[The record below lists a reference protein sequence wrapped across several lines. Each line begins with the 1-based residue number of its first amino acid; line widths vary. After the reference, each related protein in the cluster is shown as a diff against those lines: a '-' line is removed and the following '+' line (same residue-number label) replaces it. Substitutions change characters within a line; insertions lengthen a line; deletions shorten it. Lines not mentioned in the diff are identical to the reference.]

1 MSNRTKTKPQ
11 KRVTRSTWAWLGL
24 ILPVVALAVLV
35 ALGAGS
41 TGDSTPDIA
50 ANTQAPLFE
59 LPTNA
64 GTTVSLQDELDKSDV
79 LLYFSMGVGCDS
91 CFAQIPEVETA
102 LAEMDLTLIPIM
114 VQSADLVAATA
125 GYMGVTRPILIDE
138 DQSVSKAYDM
148 IGING
153 HTDRP
158 FHSIVLVKQDGTISY
173 INNYNTMFVGLDAMM
188 ADIREARA

>member
-1 MSNRTKTKPQ
+1 MKPQ
-11 KRVTRSTWAWLGL
+11 KHVTRSTWAWLGL
-24 ILPVVALAVLV
+24 IVPVVALAVLV

-50 ANTQAPLFE
+50 ADTQAPLFV
-59 LPTNA
+59 LPTDV
-64 GTTVSLQDELDKSDV
+64 GTTVSLQDELAKSDV

-102 LAEMDLTLIPIM
+102 LAEMDLTLVPIM
-114 VQSADLVAATA
+114 VQSADLVSATA

-138 DQSVSKAYDM
+138 DRSVSEAYDM
-148 IGING
+148 IGVNG

-158 FHSIVLVKQDGTISY
+158 FHSIVLVKQDGTIAY
-173 INNYNTMFVGLDAMM
+173 INNYNTMFVGVEAMM
-188 ADIREARA
+188 ADIRAARAEAST